1 MLAELRIIHE
11 FSQNR
16 FPLHELFG
24 ASDLVGQ
31 LAWQKLGGPLYVG
44 RDDRQAVR
52 HCFDQRVGHP
62 FPARREEKDLGLA
75 QPCADI
81 ALPANQLGPLRR
93 AMENYLELD
102 RFTLGAIAE
111 DRQFPVLVLVHGVR
125 CGQEHRF
132 VIFLWVEPSHGDE
145 PVLATG
151 WLGVRSRLD
160 GVDIDPVGNDHELLF
175 RHAKCPGCELP
186 DALADAQNAIGLLRR
201 PRLKPTPPA
210 SLFHD
215 PQRLQPTRLRGACGH
230 RGDHIGVKQKA
241 PEDIGAGLLDDT
253 FQAVNG
259 RKKLPFRAAIEK
271 REGYL
276 GIVKLTNERVLG
288 GLWPWC
294 QRDDMQLVLRWIQ
307 PARNVGHA
315 ALGTSHAQFR
325 RDDQDAFWGFRH
337 GVDSQ
342 SAESAGLVEFPAV
355 DVYSTMDDTTDGRRP
370 AVSHYCFA
378 SSMTNIDQYDYHL
391 PSDLIAQQPLEKR
404 TDARLLVV
412 NRQTQEILHQH
423 VRDLPEF
430 LSSGDCLVLNNT
442 KVVPAR
448 LMGRRAN
455 TGGRWQGLFVE
466 TDPQGH
472 WLVLAKTRG
481 KIQPGEKV
489 ILENRE
495 AREDTELELL
505 ANLGGGQWAV
515 KPLTEESPFDV
526 LERVGR
532 VPLPHYIRGGEMMPE
547 DWKDYQ
553 TVFAENPGAVAAP
566 TAGLHFTHELL
577 NKVSAQ
583 GVDRQFVT
591 LHVGMGTFRPIGV
604 ENIDQ
609 HEMHFEYGEINQAT
623 VDRLNEVK
631 AKGGRLVSVGT
642 TATRVLET
650 AAASGTLEPW
660 MGKTNLFI
668 RPPYEFK
675 AVDVLLTNFHLPKS
689 TLLILVRTFG
699 GDELLR
705 RAYREAINEEY
716 RFYSYGDAML
726 IL

>member
-1 MLAELRIIHE
+1 
-11 FSQNR
+11 
-16 FPLHELFG
+16 
-24 ASDLVGQ
+24 
-31 LAWQKLGGPLYVG
+31 
-44 RDDRQAVR
+44 
-52 HCFDQRVGHP
+52 
-62 FPARREEKDLGLA
+62 
-75 QPCADI
+75 
-81 ALPANQLGPLRR
+81 
-93 AMENYLELD
+93 
-102 RFTLGAIAE
+102 
-111 DRQFPVLVLVHGVR
+111 
-125 CGQEHRF
+125 
-132 VIFLWVEPSHGDE
+132 
-145 PVLATG
+145 
-151 WLGVRSRLD
+151 
-160 GVDIDPVGNDHELLF
+160 
-175 RHAKCPGCELP
+175 
-186 DALADAQNAIGLLRR
+186 
-201 PRLKPTPPA
+201 
-210 SLFHD
+210 
-215 PQRLQPTRLRGACGH
+215 
-230 RGDHIGVKQKA
+230 
-241 PEDIGAGLLDDT
+241 
-253 FQAVNG
+253 
-259 RKKLPFRAAIEK
+259 
-271 REGYL
+271 
-276 GIVKLTNERVLG
+276 
-288 GLWPWC
+288 
-294 QRDDMQLVLRWIQ
+294 
-307 PARNVGHA
+307 
-315 ALGTSHAQFR
+315 
-325 RDDQDAFWGFRH
+325 
-337 GVDSQ
+337 
-342 SAESAGLVEFPAV
+342 
-355 DVYSTMDDTTDGRRP
+355 
-370 AVSHYCFA
+370 
-378 SSMTNIDQYDYHL
+378 MTNIDQYDYHL

-412 NRQTQEILHQH
+412 NRKTQEILHQH

-430 LSSGDCLVLNNT
+430 LNSGDCLVLNNT

-489 ILENRE
+489 VLENRE
-495 AREDTELELL
+495 AREDTELELV

-515 KPLTEESPFDV
+515 KPLTSESPFDV

-553 TVFAENPGAVAAP
+553 TVFAETPGAVAAP

-604 ENIDQ
+604 DNIDQ
-609 HEMHFEYGEINQAT
+609 HEMHFEFGEINQAT
-623 VDRLNEVK
+623 VDRLGEIK
-631 AKGGRLVSVGT
+631 ANGGRVISVGT

-650 AAASGTLEPW
+650 AAAGGTLQPW
-660 MGKTNLFI
+660 TGKTNLFI

-705 RAYREAINEEY
+705 RAYREAIKEEY

>member
-1 MLAELRIIHE
+1 
-11 FSQNR
+11 
-16 FPLHELFG
+16 
-24 ASDLVGQ
+24 
-31 LAWQKLGGPLYVG
+31 
-44 RDDRQAVR
+44 
-52 HCFDQRVGHP
+52 
-62 FPARREEKDLGLA
+62 
-75 QPCADI
+75 
-81 ALPANQLGPLRR
+81 
-93 AMENYLELD
+93 
-102 RFTLGAIAE
+102 
-111 DRQFPVLVLVHGVR
+111 
-125 CGQEHRF
+125 
-132 VIFLWVEPSHGDE
+132 
-145 PVLATG
+145 
-151 WLGVRSRLD
+151 
-160 GVDIDPVGNDHELLF
+160 
-175 RHAKCPGCELP
+175 
-186 DALADAQNAIGLLRR
+186 
-201 PRLKPTPPA
+201 
-210 SLFHD
+210 
-215 PQRLQPTRLRGACGH
+215 
-230 RGDHIGVKQKA
+230 
-241 PEDIGAGLLDDT
+241 
-253 FQAVNG
+253 
-259 RKKLPFRAAIEK
+259 
-271 REGYL
+271 
-276 GIVKLTNERVLG
+276 
-288 GLWPWC
+288 
-294 QRDDMQLVLRWIQ
+294 
-307 PARNVGHA
+307 
-315 ALGTSHAQFR
+315 
-325 RDDQDAFWGFRH
+325 
-337 GVDSQ
+337 
-342 SAESAGLVEFPAV
+342 
-355 DVYSTMDDTTDGRRP
+355 
-370 AVSHYCFA
+370 
-378 SSMTNIDQYDYHL
+378 MTNIDQYDYHL

-412 NRQTQEILHQH
+412 NRKTQEILHQH

-430 LSSGDCLVLNNT
+430 LNSGDCLVLNNT

-495 AREDTELELL
+495 AREDTELELV

-515 KPLTEESPFDV
+515 KPLTSESPFDV

-553 TVFAENPGAVAAP
+553 TVFAETPGAVAAP

-604 ENIDQ
+604 DNIDQ
-609 HEMHFEYGEINQAT
+609 HEMHFEFGEINQAT
-623 VDRLNEVK
+623 VDRLGEIK
-631 AKGGRLVSVGT
+631 ANGGRVISVGT

-650 AAASGTLEPW
+650 AAAGGTLQPW
-660 MGKTNLFI
+660 TGKTNLFI

-705 RAYREAINEEY
+705 RAYREAIKEEY

>member
-1 MLAELRIIHE
+1 
-11 FSQNR
+11 
-16 FPLHELFG
+16 
-24 ASDLVGQ
+24 
-31 LAWQKLGGPLYVG
+31 
-44 RDDRQAVR
+44 
-52 HCFDQRVGHP
+52 
-62 FPARREEKDLGLA
+62 
-75 QPCADI
+75 
-81 ALPANQLGPLRR
+81 
-93 AMENYLELD
+93 
-102 RFTLGAIAE
+102 
-111 DRQFPVLVLVHGVR
+111 
-125 CGQEHRF
+125 
-132 VIFLWVEPSHGDE
+132 
-145 PVLATG
+145 
-151 WLGVRSRLD
+151 
-160 GVDIDPVGNDHELLF
+160 
-175 RHAKCPGCELP
+175 
-186 DALADAQNAIGLLRR
+186 
-201 PRLKPTPPA
+201 
-210 SLFHD
+210 
-215 PQRLQPTRLRGACGH
+215 
-230 RGDHIGVKQKA
+230 
-241 PEDIGAGLLDDT
+241 
-253 FQAVNG
+253 
-259 RKKLPFRAAIEK
+259 
-271 REGYL
+271 
-276 GIVKLTNERVLG
+276 
-288 GLWPWC
+288 
-294 QRDDMQLVLRWIQ
+294 
-307 PARNVGHA
+307 
-315 ALGTSHAQFR
+315 
-325 RDDQDAFWGFRH
+325 
-337 GVDSQ
+337 
-342 SAESAGLVEFPAV
+342 
-355 DVYSTMDDTTDGRRP
+355 
-370 AVSHYCFA
+370 
-378 SSMTNIDQYDYHL
+378 MTNIDQYDYHL

-412 NRQTQEILHQH
+412 NRQTQEISHHH

-430 LSSGDCLVLNNT
+430 LNSGDCLVLNNT

-495 AREDTELELL
+495 AREDTELELV

-515 KPLTEESPFDV
+515 KPLTLESPFDV

-553 TVFAENPGAVAAP
+553 TVFAETPGAVAAP

-604 ENIDQ
+604 DNIDQ

-623 VDRLNEVK
+623 VDRLGEIK
-631 AKGGRLVSVGT
+631 ANGGRIVSVGT

-650 AAASGTLEPW
+650 AAASGKLQPW
-660 MGKTNLFI
+660 TGKTNLFI
-668 RPPYEFK
+668 RPPYQFK

-705 RAYREAINEEY
+705 RAYREAIREEY

>member
-1 MLAELRIIHE
+1 
-11 FSQNR
+11 
-16 FPLHELFG
+16 
-24 ASDLVGQ
+24 
-31 LAWQKLGGPLYVG
+31 
-44 RDDRQAVR
+44 
-52 HCFDQRVGHP
+52 
-62 FPARREEKDLGLA
+62 
-75 QPCADI
+75 
-81 ALPANQLGPLRR
+81 
-93 AMENYLELD
+93 
-102 RFTLGAIAE
+102 
-111 DRQFPVLVLVHGVR
+111 
-125 CGQEHRF
+125 
-132 VIFLWVEPSHGDE
+132 
-145 PVLATG
+145 
-151 WLGVRSRLD
+151 
-160 GVDIDPVGNDHELLF
+160 
-175 RHAKCPGCELP
+175 
-186 DALADAQNAIGLLRR
+186 
-201 PRLKPTPPA
+201 
-210 SLFHD
+210 
-215 PQRLQPTRLRGACGH
+215 
-230 RGDHIGVKQKA
+230 
-241 PEDIGAGLLDDT
+241 
-253 FQAVNG
+253 
-259 RKKLPFRAAIEK
+259 
-271 REGYL
+271 
-276 GIVKLTNERVLG
+276 
-288 GLWPWC
+288 
-294 QRDDMQLVLRWIQ
+294 
-307 PARNVGHA
+307 
-315 ALGTSHAQFR
+315 
-325 RDDQDAFWGFRH
+325 
-337 GVDSQ
+337 
-342 SAESAGLVEFPAV
+342 
-355 DVYSTMDDTTDGRRP
+355 
-370 AVSHYCFA
+370 
-378 SSMTNIDQYDYHL
+378 MTNIDQYDYHL

>member
-1 MLAELRIIHE
+1 
-11 FSQNR
+11 
-16 FPLHELFG
+16 
-24 ASDLVGQ
+24 
-31 LAWQKLGGPLYVG
+31 
-44 RDDRQAVR
+44 
-52 HCFDQRVGHP
+52 
-62 FPARREEKDLGLA
+62 
-75 QPCADI
+75 
-81 ALPANQLGPLRR
+81 
-93 AMENYLELD
+93 
-102 RFTLGAIAE
+102 
-111 DRQFPVLVLVHGVR
+111 
-125 CGQEHRF
+125 
-132 VIFLWVEPSHGDE
+132 
-145 PVLATG
+145 
-151 WLGVRSRLD
+151 
-160 GVDIDPVGNDHELLF
+160 
-175 RHAKCPGCELP
+175 
-186 DALADAQNAIGLLRR
+186 
-201 PRLKPTPPA
+201 
-210 SLFHD
+210 
-215 PQRLQPTRLRGACGH
+215 
-230 RGDHIGVKQKA
+230 
-241 PEDIGAGLLDDT
+241 
-253 FQAVNG
+253 
-259 RKKLPFRAAIEK
+259 
-271 REGYL
+271 
-276 GIVKLTNERVLG
+276 
-288 GLWPWC
+288 
-294 QRDDMQLVLRWIQ
+294 
-307 PARNVGHA
+307 
-315 ALGTSHAQFR
+315 
-325 RDDQDAFWGFRH
+325 
-337 GVDSQ
+337 
-342 SAESAGLVEFPAV
+342 
-355 DVYSTMDDTTDGRRP
+355 
-370 AVSHYCFA
+370 
-378 SSMTNIDQYDYHL
+378 MTNIDQYDYHL

-430 LSSGDCLVLNNT
+430 LNSGDCLVLNNT

-515 KPLTEESPFDV
+515 KPLTDESPFDV

-577 NKVSAQ
+577 NKISAQ

-604 ENIDQ
+604 DNIEE
-609 HEMHFEYGEINQAT
+609 HEMHFEYGEIDQPT
-623 VDRLNEVK
+623 VDRLKEVK
-631 AKGGRLVSVGT
+631 TNGGRVVSVGT

-660 MGKTNLFI
+660 VGKTNLFI
-668 RPPYEFK
+668 RPPYQFK

-705 RAYREAINEEY
+705 RAYREAIKEEY